1 MTENVPQSREVQLQY
16 FSSFLPQL
24 SPLTVFSWLNSLQ
37 DRLFCSH
44 PQAHSLLKE
53 LYVPG
58 IESQKSAL
66 SFSLSSLVSKFS
78 SKVAKEKK
86 KKRKKERKKK
96 KALHSSRRGL
106 MHPDCPDSLL
116 VVAEPL
122 CAAAGVPAPC
132 AHSIL
137 WRVTVFILKR

>member
-78 SKVAKEKK
+78 SKVAKEK
-86 KKRKKERKKK
+86 RKKERKKERK
-96 KALHSSRRGL
+96 RKPCTPAGGASCTLTAQILCLWWRSRYVL
-106 MHPDCPDSLL
+106 LL
-116 VVAEPL
+116 VSQRPVHTAFY
-122 CAAAGVPAPC
+122 GV
-132 AHSIL
+132 SQSS
-137 WRVTVFILKR
+137 F